1 MLMLSWV
8 WAVGRLLG
16 LSTTAGIRAS
26 LTLAV
31 IGLLGREGWGIH
43 LAAGFQWLASWMIIV
58 LFIVLAIVEGSFD
71 KVPTFDRIQ
80 NRLLMPWR
88 LAAGAIAGGAVM
100 AHGTPG
106 LVIGLVG
113 GGALAYLGMY
123 VKFGIRPRSTTSGAA
138 VGLISLTEDL
148 VAFAAAVLT
157 GLLAPLGYVFFAWTL
172 WLLDRL
178 LHRRSAKYKG
188 LRVLR

>member
-1 MLMLSWV
+1 MTWV

-16 LSTTAGIRAS
+16 LSTAAGIRAS

-31 IGLLGREGWGIH
+31 IGLLGREGWGLH
-43 LAAGFQWLASWMIIV
+43 LSEGFHWLESWIAIV
-58 LFIVLAIVEGSFD
+58 VFIVLAIFEGSFD
-71 KVPTFDRIQ
+71 KVPTFDRMQ
-80 NRLLMPWR
+80 NRLFIPWR
-88 LAAGAIAGGAVM
+88 VAAGAIAGGAVM
-100 AHGTPG
+100 AHGTAG
-106 LVIGLVG
+106 LVIGLAG
-113 GGALAYLGMY
+113 GAALAYLAMY

-157 GLLAPLGYVFFAWTL
+157 GLFAPLGYVFFAWTL

-178 LHRRSAKYKG
+178 RHRRNAKYKG

>member
-1 MLMLSWV
+1 MLSWV

-16 LSTTAGIRAS
+16 LSTAAGIRAS

-31 IGLLGREGWGIH
+31 IGLLGREGWGLH
-43 LAAGFQWLASWMIIV
+43 LPTGFHWLQNWLAIV
-58 LFIVLAIVEGSFD
+58 VFIVLAILEGSFD
-71 KVPTFDRIQ
+71 KVPTFDRLQ

-88 LAAGAIAGGAVM
+88 IAAGAIAGGAVM
-100 AHGTPG
+100 AHGTAG
-106 LVIGLVG
+106 LIIGLAG
-113 GGALAYLGMY
+113 GAALAYLGMY
-123 VKFGIRPRSTTSGAA
+123 VKFGIRPRSATSGAA

-148 VAFAAAVLT
+148 VAFAMAVLT

-172 WLLDRL
+172 WLFDRL
-178 LHRRSAKYKG
+178 QHRRSAKYKG